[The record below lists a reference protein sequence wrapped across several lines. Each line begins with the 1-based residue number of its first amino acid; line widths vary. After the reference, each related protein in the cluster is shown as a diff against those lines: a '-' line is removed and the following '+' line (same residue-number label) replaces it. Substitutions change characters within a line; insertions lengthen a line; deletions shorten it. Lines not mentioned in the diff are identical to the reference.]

1 MAHLKRQKIP
11 KNWPIHRK
19 GTKYVVTPNFK
30 GLAILIILRDILKL
44 AQNRKEV
51 KRALHAKHILLNGKI
66 VKDEKNSALLFDV
79 ITNVPAK
86 ENYRI
91 ELSDKGKFKVE
102 KVSEASNKI
111 AKIMNKKTLKGKKT
125 QLNLSDGRNVLSEIK
140 CSVGDSVL
148 ISFKDNKIE
157 KCLGMKEKAK
167 VIVIAGKHAGET
179 GIIKSIKPRRKM
191 AGLSVDEKE
200 IPKEGTRTSNEA
212 SGKEVNVLIKQL
224 MVVEAK

>member
-1 MAHLKRQKIP
+1 MTHLKRQRIP

-19 GTKYVVTPNFK
+19 GTKYIVTPNFK
-30 GLAILIILRDILKL
+30 GLPILIILRDILKL

-51 KRALHAKHILLNGKI
+51 KRALHLGNILLNGKI

-86 ENYRI
+86 ENYQI
-91 ELSDKGKFKVE
+91 GLTEEGKFKVE
-102 KVSEASNKI
+102 KVSESGEKI
-111 AKIMNKKTLKGKKT
+111 AKIMNKKILKGKKT

-157 KCLGMKEKAK
+157 KCLGLKEKAK
-167 VIVIAGKHAGET
+167 VIIVSGKHSGKQGVVRKLKLE
-179 GIIKSIKPRRKM
+179 RKM
-191 AGLSVDEKE
+191 ASVDSNKE
-200 IPKEGTRTSNEA
+200 DI
-212 SGKEVNVLIKQL
+212 NVLIKQL
-224 MVVEAK
+224 MVVE

>member
-1 MAHLKRQKIP
+1 MTHLKRQKIP
-11 KNWPIHRK
+11 KNWPINRK

-30 GLAILIILRDILKL
+30 GLPILIILRDILKL

-51 KRALHAKHILLNGKI
+51 KKALYAQHILLNGKI

-86 ENYRI
+86 ENYRV

-102 KVSEASNKI
+102 KVSEVGKKI

-140 CSVGDSVL
+140 CNVNDSIL
-148 ISFKDNKIE
+148 ISFKDNEIE
-157 KCLGMKEKAK
+157 KCLEMKEKAK
-167 VIVIAGKHAGET
+167 VIVIAGKHAGEK
-179 GIIKSIKPRRKM
+179 GIIRSIKPRRKM
-191 AGLSVDEKE
+191 AGLNVGEKE
-200 IPKEGTRTSNEA
+200 I
-212 SGKEVNVLIKQL
+212 NVLIKQL
-224 MVVEAK
+224 MVVESK